1 MSTYIPSV
9 AETVLCMI
17 GLIVCICLLA
27 RLKKPRPAS
36 YDDQLQRRHRRI
48 REHQLGEAY
57 RDGFTLPQMLMAMA
71 TLGGVLLFIPAAYFI
86 FIAVMGASEPRW

>member
-9 AETVLCMI
+9 LETVIGMI

-27 RLKKPRPAS
+27 HLKKPRPAC

-48 REHQLGEAY
+48 REQQLGEAY
-57 RDGFTLPQMLMAMA
+57 RDGYTLPQMLYAMA
-71 TLGGVLLFIPAAYFI
+71 SLGGALLFIPAAYFI
-86 FIAVMGASEPRW
+86 VIAVMGASEPRW